1 MTVRTVSRSGAGQA
15 DTSARSRLRRAYAGA
30 PLAGGAAVAGL
41 VAGAVVGLAQSP
53 GYRATT
59 TLIAQAHGS
68 PVLLPTVGALA
79 TGNAV
84 VGNVASALG
93 LSADEV
99 RRRVRVSLVPR
110 TALVRVQADAGTALR
125 AQQLAQQ
132 EATAL
137 EAIGSARLGAGVR
150 IAVVDPA
157 TAARRGKPVL
167 ADALWGA
174 LIGLFAGLAL
184 DWGRRL
190 VAAPPQTVSGTETV
204 SPTVP
209 DAPAPEPAAEPA
221 PPPPPSPP
229 PPSPLA
235 ALRSGLAAHRDEFGA
250 DQVAEWEAYLDAF
263 EAQVVDGALPAHIKG
278 MAEDVFAPLQDRL
291 NREAF

>member
-1 MTVRTVSRSGAGQA
+1 VNVRVP
-15 DTSARSRLRRAYAGA
+15 L

-41 VAGAVVGLAQSP
+41 VVGAIVGLAQSP

-93 LSADEV
+93 MSADDV

-125 AQQLAQQ
+125 AQQIAQQ

-157 TAARRGKPVL
+157 TAARRSKPVP

-174 LIGLFAGLAL
+174 LVGLLAGLAL
-184 DWGRRL
+184 EWGRRFA
-190 VAAPPQTVSGTETV
+190 AAPEPQKVSDTETV
-204 SPTVP
+204 SDTI
-209 DAPAPEPAAEPA
+209 AAEP
-221 PPPPPSPP
+221 PPPPEPSPP

-278 MAEDVFAPLQDRL
+278 MAEDVFAPLQDQIGRPSC
-291 NREAF
+291 RERV